1 MFQVS
6 KNEPN
11 YFTLAKKRV
20 KLPKVKA
27 AWEDKNI
34 ASIREKLR
42 EDILMNEQ
50 NSLCIYCEKKVS
62 SDTKKSNIDHFKTR
76 NLFPEESLIYDN
88 LLVSCNTYNRCSSF
102 KDKQVKSKVKYDD
115 IVNPVIDNP
124 ENYFDYLLT
133 GEIIAKNE
141 KGDLTIALFALDSKV
156 LVESRQ
162 QIVLSLKYFTT
173 LSLEEIYDSFG
184 YEYRSFI
191 KAIYPKLK
199 EL

>member
-6 KNEPN
+6 KTEPN

-27 AWEDKNI
+27 AWEDENI

-102 KDKQVKSKVKYDD
+102 KDKQVKSKVEYDD

-124 ENYFDYLLT
+124 EDYFDYLLT

-162 QIVLSLKYFTT
+162 QIVLSLKYFAT

>member
-6 KNEPN
+6 KSEPK
-11 YFTLAKKRV
+11 YFISAKTKV
-20 KLPKVKA
+20 KLPKIKA
-27 AWEDKNI
+27 AWEDENI
-34 ASIREKLR
+34 ASIREMLR
-42 EDILMNEQ
+42 EDILIKEQ
-50 NSLCIYCEKKVS
+50 NSLCIYCEKKIS
-62 SDTKKSNIDHFKTR
+62 SDVKKANIDHFKTR

-102 KDKQVKSKVKYDD
+102 KDNHVKSKIEYKN

-124 ENYFDYLLT
+124 EDYFDYLLT

-141 KGDLTIALFALDSKV
+141 KGQFTIELFALDSKV
-156 LVESRQ
+156 LLETRQ
-162 QIVLSLKYFTT
+162 QIILSLKYFTA